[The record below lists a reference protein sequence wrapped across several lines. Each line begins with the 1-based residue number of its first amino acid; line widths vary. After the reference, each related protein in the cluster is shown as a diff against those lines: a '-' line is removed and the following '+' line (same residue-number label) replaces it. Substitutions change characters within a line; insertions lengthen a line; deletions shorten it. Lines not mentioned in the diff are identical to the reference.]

1 MSEPEAIQRI
11 DEAPP
16 DVPPVGACSS
26 AEVRSVEDP
35 RVIRC
40 LHEYGLALQ
49 AGTRPPRQDILAMF
63 PEIAEEL
70 SACLDGLEF
79 VHHVAPQLGAA
90 SHDEVELRA
99 SQLSL
104 VPLGDFRIVREI
116 GRGGMGVVYE
126 AEQMS
131 LGRRVALKVLPFASV
146 LDSRQLQRFKNEA
159 QAAASLH
166 HTHIVPV
173 YSVGCERGVHYYAM
187 QYIEGQTL
195 AEAIGELRI
204 ADCGLQIDKDG
215 PSTIADNPNSEFRNS
230 QFPTQPIA
238 GLSTSR
244 GASSQEFFRSVA
256 RLGVEVAEALDY
268 AHQQGVVH
276 RDVKPMNLILDEH
289 GEPWIADFGLARIA
303 GSGASLTL
311 TGDLLGTLRYMS
323 PEQASAERA
332 ITDHRTDI
340 YSLGVTLY
348 ELLTLEPA
356 FAAGSRDEL
365 LRRIASEEPR
375 PPRRLNSAVPL
386 ELETIVLKAMAK
398 QPSNRYAT
406 AQALADD
413 LRRYLLDQP
422 ILARRPT
429 SLERL
434 RKWSRRHKSLVA
446 SVSISTLATL
456 LLAVVALA
464 ISYVTITREQK
475 RTAEALDD
483 AKAGRAAAAAQRE
496 QADDNLRQALAAMDQ
511 MLSGVSKEELGEVSQ
526 SEPLRRRLLEDALG
540 FYKVF
545 LQQRSTNPVLQR
557 EMARTYHR
565 IGNIHRQLGQLG
577 QAESALRRGLA
588 DFERLAAEHP
598 DAPQNHVGVAEI
610 CTDLG
615 VLLWEIPGRERDAED
630 ICRRAVDAS
639 IVLLAHYPDVPA
651 YESRLA
657 QAQHALAYFL
667 GRMKRFAEAEEAYH
681 LAIAIVSRQAAESPN
696 DAGARLE
703 EATFLNSLGLL
714 LRQAGRPLEAEQAH
728 RRALSLL
735 EANPGIDPRPEWDPN
750 HENQLARSLSHLA
763 LAVEQSGRRVE
774 AESLLRRALDLRGKP
789 LEAALASPQQRGDM
803 ALTSAA
809 LARLLVRD
817 GRPTEAEP
825 FYQRSVELQELLVSD
840 FPAVPKHRHD
850 LAAIL
855 EKHARLL
862 IGDQRAGEAEPLV
875 RRALALREALVS
887 QSPDARECRRDL
899 AYSQLLSAM
908 VGWRLGKEEQAQAW
922 YDQAVSWIEA
932 HPDDDAELQ
941 ALRGEAEGLMQK

>member
-413 LRRYLLDQP
+413 LGRYLLDQP

-475 RTAEALDD
+475 RTTQALED
-483 AKAGRAAAAAQRE
+483 AKAGHAAAARGRD
-496 QADDNLRQALAAMDQ
+496 QADANLRQALAAMDR
-511 MLSGVSKEELGEVSQ
+511 MLTRVSNGEQDEVPQ
-526 SEPLRRRLLEDALG
+526 SEPVRRRLLEDALQ
-540 FYKVF
+540 FYEAF
-545 LQQRSTNPVLQR
+545 LQQRATDPVLQR
-557 EMARTYHR
+557 EIARTYQR
-565 IGNIHRQLGQLG
+565 VGTIHRQLGQPG
-577 QAESALRRGLA
+577 PAEIAFRRGLA
-588 DFERLAAEHP
+588 EFERLVSEYP
-598 DAPQNHVGVAEI
+598 DTPENHVGVADIYTE
-610 CTDLG
+610 LG
-615 VLLWEIPGRERDAED
+615 VMLWEIPGRDRDAED
-630 ICRRAVDAS
+630 AHRRSVDARRRLTADFS
-639 IVLLAHYPDVPA
+639 DTG
-651 YESRLA
+651 YEVYLA
-657 QAQHALAYFL
+657 QGYHDL
-667 GRMKRFAEAEEAYH
+667 GYLFGIKRFAEAEEAYH
-681 LAIAIVSRQAAESPN
+681 RALAIVSRLAVESPS
-696 DAGARLE
+696 DSGMRHM
-703 EATFLNSLGLL
+703 EATYLNSFGLL
-714 LRQAGRPLEAEQAH
+714 LRQAGQLREAEQAH
-728 RRALSLL
+728 RRALALVETITERGESPASIL
-735 EANPGIDPRPEWDPN
+735 AHR
-750 HENQLARSLSHLA
+750 NQVARSLAHLA
-763 LAVEQSGRRVE
+763 FALELTDRRGE
-774 AESLLRRALDLRGKP
+774 AESLLRRALDLRARM
-789 LEAALASPQQRGDM
+789 LEAWPTSSQEKGELT
-803 ALTSAA
+803 LTSAA

-825 FYQRSVELQELLVSD
+825 FYQRAVELQELLVSD

-850 LAAIL
+850 LAGIL

-862 IGDQRAGEAEPLV
+862 IDGQRAGEAEPVL
-875 RRALALREALVS
+875 RRALGMREELLS
-887 QSPDARECRRDL
+887 QSPRAQECRRNL
-899 AYSQLLSAM
+899 AYSQLLSAL
-908 VGWRLGKEEQAQAW
+908 VGWRLGEKEQARAL
-922 YDQAVSWIEA
+922 YDRAVEWMESYSG
-932 HPDDDAELQ
+932 DDAELQ
-941 ALRGEAEGLMQK
+941 VVRREADELMNVK